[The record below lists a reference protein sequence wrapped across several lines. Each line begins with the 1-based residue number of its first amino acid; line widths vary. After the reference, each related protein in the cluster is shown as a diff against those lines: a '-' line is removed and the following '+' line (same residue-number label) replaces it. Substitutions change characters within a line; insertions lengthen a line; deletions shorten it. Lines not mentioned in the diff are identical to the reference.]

1 MSIMNRRRAQLPY
14 EAESF
19 LAAIGSNLRT
29 ARLRRN
35 LTLDEVAKRIG
46 VHRTT
51 LALAEKGDPTVMAGT
66 YVTALWV
73 YGLTAQGPE
82 LGAPEKDLEGRALE
96 AARGRTRAR
105 PARGGMSNDF

>member
-1 MSIMNRRRAQLPY
+1 MSIMNRRKAPLPY
-14 EAESF
+14 EAEKV
-19 LAAIGSNLRT
+19 LVAIGSNLRT

-51 LALAEKGDPTVMAGT
+51 LALAEKGDPTVMVGT

-73 YGLTAQGPE
+73 YGLATQGLE
-82 LGAPEKDLEGRALE
+82 LGAPDRDMEGRALE
-96 AARGRTRAR
+96 AAGRRERAR
-105 PARGGMSNDF
+105 PSTGGMSNDF